1 VFHKQ
6 NRVKTDPVELNAFRS
21 SLDAMCEVF
30 SLISK
35 CNATVTHVLW
45 GMHNVRETRTS
56 LNDLKNVMV
65 KSSGPFFRAE
75 YSLISESVDLES
87 VER

>member
-1 VFHKQ
+1 MFHTQ
-6 NRVKTDPVELNAFRS
+6 DRFKTDSVELNAFRS

-30 SLISK
+30 SSICK
-35 CNATVTHVLW
+35 CNETVTDILW
-45 GMHNVRETRTS
+45 GMHNVRESGTI

-65 KSSGPFFRAE
+65 KSPGPFPRAE